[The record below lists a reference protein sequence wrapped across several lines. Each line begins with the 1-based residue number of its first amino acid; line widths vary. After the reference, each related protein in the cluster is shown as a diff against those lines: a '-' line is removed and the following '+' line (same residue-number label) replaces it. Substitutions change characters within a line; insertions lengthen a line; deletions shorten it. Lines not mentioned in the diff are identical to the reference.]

1 MKLSYLN
8 GWGKIYN
15 SNVGDPCIHL
25 LRAKYLSSVPF
36 AKSKGGV
43 GSQFWRGFK
52 RSSRNSNGGLSWR
65 SMMGGT
71 LFFGRT
77 SRLLKFLFDLNSL
90 EFTGAAGTKM
100 PLWETAGDWVPGGS
114 ISAEPLDLIRCRNG
128 RSSCLFFRSSVLVTP
143 MIELCGCWKIPEL
156 SPLDHFTKGY
166 LLGGYK

>member
-52 RSSRNSNGGLSWR
+52 RSSRNSNGGAIMKVYDGR
-65 SMMGGT
+65 NT
-71 LFFGRT
+71 LF
-77 SRLLKFLFDLNSL
+77 
-90 EFTGAAGTKM
+90 
-100 PLWETAGDWVPGGS
+100 WED
-114 ISAEPLDLIRCRNG
+114 I
-128 RSSCLFFRSSVLVTP
+128 
-143 MIELCGCWKIPEL
+143 
-156 SPLDHFTKGY
+156 
-166 LLGGYK
+166 